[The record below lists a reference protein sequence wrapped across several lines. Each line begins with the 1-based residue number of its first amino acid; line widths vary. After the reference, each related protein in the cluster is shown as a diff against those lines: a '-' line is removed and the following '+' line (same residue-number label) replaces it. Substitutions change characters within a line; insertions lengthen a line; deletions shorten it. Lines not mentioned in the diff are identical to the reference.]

1 MVWIATMVD
10 YSENPADARV
20 ISLTGWRAAL
30 LWGVGAAL
38 LHRLFL
44 TLWMAGMWSLVGANL
59 PPAAAGSSV
68 VDFHNSAGLPA
79 LTTQAEQLLFG
90 VWRRWDAVHYLDLAL
105 NGYRADHPGPTVFS
119 PLTPLAFRAADI
131 LLPGGIDLAA
141 LVVQTLAFALA
152 LTLLYRVV
160 EVYYGDPELAPWA
173 VAVMALLPLSYFF
186 AVPMSETIYL
196 AMTLGLFYFGARG
209 RWGWAA
215 LFGLLAALA
224 RSQGA
229 LLLGVAGLML
239 LEQHPP
245 SAINRAYIIGLIRRG
260 WSLLII
266 PVGAVAFTL
275 YRNALALPPLDQVFE
290 ESSYVFFVNPLE
302 GILLNLR
309 WIVENFSEALRNPDS
324 WAFVVS
330 FVLGLVML
338 RVHRRLPLL
347 AYTFGFWLVFT
358 TKMNWVWGTD
368 VIYYSQSFSR
378 YTLVLFPLAVVLAE
392 ALRSGTFW
400 GRLIGVGAMLL
411 LLLGFSALFVLAL
424 IGP

>member
-1 MVWIATMVD
+1 MVD
-10 YSENPADARV
+10 YTENSAGARPTV
-20 ISLTGWRAAL
+20 IVKTGWRAAL

-44 TLWMAGMWSLVGANL
+44 TLWMAGMWSLVGASL
-59 PPAAAGSSV
+59 PPNANGGAS

-79 LTTQAEQLLFG
+79 LSTQTEQLLFG
-90 VWRRWDAVHYLDLAL
+90 VWRRWDAIHYLDLAL
-105 NGYRADHPGPTVFS
+105 NGYRADHPGPTVFG
-119 PLTPLAFRAADI
+119 PLTPLTFRVADI

-141 LVVQTLAFALA
+141 LAVQTLAFALA

-160 EVYYGDPELAPWA
+160 EVYYGDAELAPWA
-173 VAVMALLPLSYFF
+173 VAVVALLPLSYFF
-186 AVPMSETIYL
+186 AVPMSETLYL

-215 LFGLLAALA
+215 LFSLLATLA

-245 SAINRAYIIGLIRRG
+245 RTINRAYIVGLIRRG
-260 WSLLII
+260 WPLLFI
-266 PVGAVAFTL
+266 PLGAVAFTL
-275 YRNALALPPLDQVFE
+275 YRNAMALPPLDQVFSQ
-290 ESSYVFFVNPLE
+290 SSYVFFVNPLE

-309 WIVENFSEALRNPDS
+309 WIAENFSVALRNPDS
-324 WAFVVS
+324 WAFIGA

-338 RVHRRLPLL
+338 RARRHRRLPLL

-368 VIYYSQSFSR
+368 VVYYSQSFSR
-378 YTLVLFPLAVVLAE
+378 YTLVLFPLWVLLAD

-400 GRLIGVGAMLL
+400 GRIFGVGALLL